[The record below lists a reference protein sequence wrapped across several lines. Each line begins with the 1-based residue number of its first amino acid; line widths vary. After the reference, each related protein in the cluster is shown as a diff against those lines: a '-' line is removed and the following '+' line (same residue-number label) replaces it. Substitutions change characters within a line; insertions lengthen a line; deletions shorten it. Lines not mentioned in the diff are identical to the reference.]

1 MLKRF
6 ICALLVIAAG
16 LGIWYVANT
25 TEDPDYTADRESMT
39 QTGSEEAG
47 ASSEVATEAEEDNS
61 LTLWYTDEALTDYL
75 SSVALSY
82 EQDTGIKVNI
92 VRKDGVQFLE
102 TINAVSIADAKD
114 REEAMPDLYITS
126 HDDLQRA
133 YLSGLAAI
141 ITDPDG
147 RYYADIGFLCRHI
160 APDFV
165 TRTEDGAWMLRRAPL
180 PEDAVVLFGEKILLD
195 LEKADF
201 CLRADPY
208 WLEEGIFSL
217 LERFSPV
224 LEADGR
230 RYERTGET
238 ALCPEDIWD
247 AVSPEGRAM
256 WQKDGDWWLEDGQG
270 LVWRYA
276 PADGCEE

>member
-1 MLKRF
+1 MARIFFYIIMLIF
-6 ICALLVIAAG
+6 FLPFGAAEACVTELV
-16 LGIWYVANT
+16 
-25 TEDPDYTADRESMT
+25 PC
-39 QTGSEEAG
+39 
-47 ASSEVATEAEEDNS
+47 
-61 LTLWYTDEALTDYL
+61 
-75 SSVALSY
+75 
-82 EQDTGIKVNI
+82 
-92 VRKDGVQFLE
+92 
-102 TINAVSIADAKD
+102 
-114 REEAMPDLYITS
+114 AMPVYIN
-126 HDDLQRA
+126 
-133 YLSGLAAI
+133 GEPAAEDGEWI
-141 ITDPDG
+141 FTDPDG

-276 PADGCEE
+276 PADGCEEEWDIIQ